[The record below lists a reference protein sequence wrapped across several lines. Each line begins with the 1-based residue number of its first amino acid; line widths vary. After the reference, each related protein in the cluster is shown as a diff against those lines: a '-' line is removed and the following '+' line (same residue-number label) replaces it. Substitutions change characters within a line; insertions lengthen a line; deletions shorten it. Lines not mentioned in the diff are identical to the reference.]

1 MGSLLLGTMKLV
13 QKPDL
18 QKNINQPFIRF
29 RKKPLVRASNRV
41 KLIVTYWNGGGG
53 SFLSRLRANPELIN
67 ILMDLP
73 DIFVYAESCLYS
85 SVASPLPKYDL
96 LLHTAKRNSCRRGL
110 AVLFLQKYRYCLSK
124 DLSSKIF
131 DILWLKLKNDVR
143 DEAYCFFY
151 APGQHH
157 PEKMR
162 MELYDELRSGF
173 ERYSIDVKIFLLG
186 DSNARLG
193 AYS

>member
-1 MGSLLLGTMKLV
+1 MTLDIREYV
-13 QKPDL
+13 R
-18 QKNINQPFIRF
+18 KNSFQNIFH
-29 RKKPLVRASNRV
+29 KPLVRFQKESLKKDSSNV
-41 KLIVTYWNGGGG
+41 KLVINYWNGGGC
-53 SFLSRLRANPELIN
+53 FLSRIRTNPELLN
-67 ILMDLP
+67 LLGELP
-73 DIFVYAESCLYS
+73 DVFVYAESCVYTS
-85 SVASPLPKYDL
+85 ITSPLSKYDL
-96 LLHTAKRNSCRRGL
+96 LIHAAKRKSCRRGL
-110 AVLFLQKYRYCLSK
+110 AVLFLQKHRYSISK
-124 DLSSKIF
+124 DHTSKRF
-131 DILWLKLKNDVR
+131 DILWLKFKNDFR
-143 DEAYCFFY
+143 DEVYCFFY